1 MCFSWSGLLYDPLL
15 LFYGGVIISSKVDGK
30 NFDYFIN
37 DQIRAKE
44 VRVIG
49 NDGKPLGIMST
60 DEAQKKAEEFSMD
73 LVLIAPKATPPV
85 CKIIDYGKFIFEQTK
100 KVKEAKKKQKIV
112 NIKEIWLKPKIEEHD
127 FNFKAKNASKF
138 LQAGDKVKVTVRF
151 RGRELNYIESGK
163 DVLIKFAETLQEFG
177 DLEKNPKMEGKNM
190 GIIINPKQS

>member
-49 NDGKPLGIMST
+49 NDGKLLGIMST